1 MKEFELTEKT
11 NNAHKEYDPV
21 SCGED
26 VSIGVVRDIKNESYS
41 VDGNIDRKGR
51 NIGRYVYDE
60 QTKRVFFNCDTS
72 DIKRSTAREI
82 IESVTSLIL
91 QLIPEN
97 DVEEVEVEAEAEA
110 PAEE

>member
-26 VSIGVVRDIKNESYS
+26 VKIGVVRDIKNEKYN
-41 VDGNIDRKGR
+41 VEGNIDRKTK
-51 NIGRYVYDE
+51 NIGRYSYDE
-60 QTKRVFFNCDTS
+60 SNEHSHLFVNVDLS
-72 DIKRSTAREI
+72 DLKRSTAREI
-82 IESVTSLIL
+82 TEAVASLIL
-91 QLIPEN
+91 QLIP
-97 DVEEVEVEAEAEA
+97 VAEAEAEEET